1 MAPEDDTDALHKKTE
16 VLARHLDAAVVNGIS
31 STFAGDTTSAVAAWD
46 RALTL
51 GYALEALPLQ
61 HVDRILQ
68 TTAARLAA
76 WEDVEEEVPGTARL
90 LRRHRAPGRAKRPAT
105 ALHRIVAA
113 VGKACAAAVVGG
125 DTPFTDDDRSLLVRA
140 LGALLA
146 PGAPPPANESALMA
160 LTSTRTVDWETKELL
175 QAAGLFRNDESN

>member
-1 MAPEDDTDALHKKTE
+1 MAPEDDAERQKTE
-16 VLARHLDAAVVNGIS
+16 VLARHLDAAVVSGIS
-31 STFAGDTTSAVAAWD
+31 STFAGDTPAALKAWD

-51 GYALEALPLQ
+51 GYALESLPLEP
-61 HVDRILQ
+61 VDRILQ

-113 VGKACAAAVVGG
+113 VGKACAAAIVGG
-125 DTPFTDDDRSLLVRA
+125 DRPFSDDERRLLVRA

-146 PGAPPPANESALMA
+146 PGALPAQDEEAVTDLAS
-160 LTSTRTVDWETKELL
+160 SRTVDWETKELL
-175 QAAGLFRNDESN
+175 RAAGLFRKGESN